1 MLDRHLNLFYSYNQS
16 REAELIENNLTRA
29 FIQTLRALS
38 GPVRNRLLRSLFSSR
53 PKSATL
59 ASYDYER
66 AETALQ
72 NHMDESVSRGCVGKH
87 IITIATH
94 EPEEEMDSGVAER
107 NNDGDSIPDAWI
119 FDKER
124 CEYCLL
130 IECKR
135 GGNPRAEDQIRRHA
149 KKWFGMDAAD
159 VHRVDLTWQGVL
171 KVVEQEQL
179 LAQRDNQHEREY
191 VLSGLIG
198 FLDHFGYRLFKGFH
212 FGDLRGVPG
221 FRLANTRT
229 KTSERGGLFHFTS
242 LGPPPDFR
250 LRTAAAGSPTEKNRL
265 FRFEELGTAPRFRLC
280 TRKGDNHG
288 R

>member
-1 MLDRHLNLFYSYNQS
+1 MADRHLNLFYSYNQS

-29 FIQTLRALS
+29 FIQVLRALS

-53 PKSATL
+53 PESATL

-72 NHMDESVSRGCVGKH
+72 DNMDDAVSKKCAGKH
-87 IITIATH
+87 VIAIATRR
-94 EPEEEMDSGVAER
+94 PDEESD
-107 NNDGDSIPDAWI
+107 DGTQQHDVEGSSKPDAWI
-119 FDKER
+119 YDGQKHEF
-124 CEYCLL
+124 CLL

-135 GGNPRAEDQIRRHA
+135 GGNEIDPEQLQRHA
-149 KKWFGMDAAD
+149 RRWFGMDAAD
-159 VHRVDLTWQGVL
+159 VHRVDLTWQYVL
-171 KVVEQEQL
+171 KVVEQEQQ
-179 LAQRDNQHEREY
+179 LAQKDNQHEREY
-191 VLSGLIG
+191 VLSGFIG
-198 FLDHFGYRLFKGFH
+198 FLQEFGYRLFKGFH
-212 FGDLRGVPG
+212 FADLRDVPG

-229 KTSERGGLFHFTS
+229 KSSERGGLFHFTS

-250 LRTAAAGSPTEKNRL
+250 LRTAAAGLRTAKHRL
-265 FRFEELGTAPRFRLC
+265 FCFEELGTAPRFRLR